1 MVVELTDALD
11 SYHQEVSFRSSEAER
26 EIDHTILILDK
37 SVHMFPWES
46 LPCLRGHSV
55 SRLPS
60 LVALRERILMMQ
72 EKTPLQT
79 IPGFYVD
86 KGKGSYILNPSSDL
100 VNTQKMFE
108 EDFKKLNAWE
118 GIVNRVPSEEEF
130 RKYLEKND
138 VLIYFGHG
146 SGAHFIRPRTV
157 KKLDKCAVSMLLGC
171 SSGALKDVG
180 EFEPHG
186 MSVNYLLGGC
196 PSLVATLWDVTD
208 KDIDRFS
215 KDIFS
220 RWGLFSKTEKSLNKG
235 KEKASSSAAGVS
247 LVEAVAK
254 GRECCVLKYLNG
266 AAPVVYGI
274 PAYLST

>member
-1 MVVELTDALD
+1 MELTDALD
-11 SYHQEVSFRSSEAER
+11 TYHQEVPFRTGEAEH

-60 LVALRERILMMQ
+60 LAALRERILLMQ
-72 EKTPLQT
+72 EKAPSQIL
-79 IPGFYVD
+79 PGFYVD
-86 KGKGSYILNPSSDL
+86 KSRGSYILNPSSDL
-100 VNTQKMFE
+100 VSTQKMFE
-108 EDFKKLNAWE
+108 EDFKRLDDWE

-130 RKYLEKND
+130 RRALEHRD
-138 VLIYFGHG
+138 LLIYFGHG
-146 SGAHFIRPRTV
+146 SGAHYIRARTV
-157 KKLDKCAVSMLLGC
+157 KKLDNCAVSMLLGC
-171 SSGALKDVG
+171 SSGALKDAG

-215 KDIFS
+215 KDVFD
-220 RWGLFSKTEKSLNKG
+220 RWGLFKDTEKSSRKG
-235 KEKASSSAAGVS
+235 KGKASPSLVASVS

-274 PAYLST
+274 PAYLSV